1 VLLNIESASGN
12 AQSPMDLA
20 TFDRAPRLKK
30 LMPLTNWQHGMTGY
44 SKKISFVIPVFN
56 EAANIG
62 ELLNELNAAL
72 KGVPYAMEFIFVDD
86 GSRDNS
92 LSVIKTLAQ
101 HDPRIFYIEL
111 SRNFGHQYALK
122 AGLDVCSGDCVV
134 TMDADLQHPPEVVK
148 KLVEKWEEGYDVVY
162 TRRIDDKNLP
172 WLKRKTS
179 VFFYQVLNSISDIE
193 LEQGTADFRLM
204 NRNVLDAFA
213 HLNESDL
220 FIRGL
225 VKWAGFR
232 QTAVDYE
239 PNPRFAG
246 GSKYNLKRMIS
257 FGLKGITSF
266 SVRPLQMIATLG
278 MLLFFISMVLVPY
291 AIISFLMGKAVSGWT
306 SLMISVIFF
315 GSLQLLMTGVVGL
328 YISKLVIQSKHRPL
342 YFIRD
347 TNYVG
352 MRDMAPH
359 ALQR

>member
-1 VLLNIESASGN
+1 MVR
-12 AQSPMDLA
+12 D
-20 TFDRAPRLKK
+20 T
-30 LMPLTNWQHGMTGY
+30 
-44 SKKISFVIPVFN
+44 KKISFVIPVYN

-62 ELLNELNAAL
+62 VLLNELNEAL
-72 KGVPYAMEFIFVDD
+72 KALPYVIEFIFIDD

-92 LSVIKTLAQ
+92 LDVIKGLASN
-101 HDPRIFYIEL
+101 DRRIYYIEL

-122 AGLDVCSGDCVV
+122 AGLDLCSGDCVV
-134 TMDADLQHPPEVVK
+134 TMDSDLQHPPEVVK
-148 KLVEKWEEGYDVVY
+148 RLIEKWEEGYDVVY
-162 TRRIDDKNLP
+162 TRRSDDKNLP
-172 WLKRKTS
+172 WMKRKTS
-179 VFFYQVLNSISDIE
+179 AIFYDMLNSISDIE
-193 LEQGTADFRLM
+193 LERGTADFRLM
-204 NRNVLDAFA
+204 NRNVLNAFA

-239 PNPRFAG
+239 PNPRYAG
-246 GSKYNLKRMIS
+246 RSKYNLKRMIS

-266 SVRPLQMIATLG
+266 SVRPLQMIASLG
-278 MLLFFISMVLVPY
+278 MLLFFISMVLAPY
-291 AIISFLMGKAVSGWT
+291 AIISYLMGKTVSGWT

-347 TNYVG
+347 TNYVSE
-352 MRDMAPH
+352 REIAPH
-359 ALQR
+359 TLRR

>member
-1 VLLNIESASGN
+1 MVG
-12 AQSPMDLA
+12 D
-20 TFDRAPRLKK
+20 
-30 LMPLTNWQHGMTGY
+30 

-62 ELLNELNAAL
+62 VLLKELNEAME
-72 KGVPYAMEFIFVDD
+72 GVPYGMEFIFVDD

-92 LSVIKTLAQ
+92 LNIIKGFA
-101 HDPRIFYIEL
+101 HEDPRIYFIEL

-122 AGLDVCSGDCVV
+122 AGLDLCSGDCVV
-134 TMDADLQHPPEVVK
+134 TMDCDMQHPPEVVK
-148 KLVEKWEEGYDVVY
+148 RLIEKWEEGYDVVY
-162 TRRIDDKNLP
+162 TRRSDDKNLP
-172 WLKRKTS
+172 WMKRKTS
-179 VFFYQVLNSISDIE
+179 AFFYDLMNSISDIE
-193 LEQGTADFRLM
+193 LERGTADFRLM
-204 NRNVLDAFA
+204 NRNVMDAFA

-239 PNPRFAG
+239 PNLRYAG
-246 GSKYNLKRMIS
+246 RSKYNLKKMIS

-266 SVRPLQMIATLG
+266 SVRPLQMIASLG
-278 MLLFFISMVLVPY
+278 MLLFFISMVLAPY
-291 AIISFLMGKAVSGWT
+291 AIISYLMGKTVSGWT

-352 MRDMAPH
+352 IRDIAPPTVH
-359 ALQR
+359 R

>member
-1 VLLNIESASGN
+1 MIR
-12 AQSPMDLA
+12 D
-20 TFDRAPRLKK
+20 
-30 LMPLTNWQHGMTGY
+30 
-44 SKKISFVIPVFN
+44 SKKVSFVIPVFN

-62 ELLNELNAAL
+62 ELVRELYAAMH
-72 KGVPYAMEFIFVDD
+72 GVRYALEFIFVDD

-92 LSVIKTLAQ
+92 LNILKELAQ
-101 HDPRIFYIEL
+101 SDPRIFYVEL
-111 SRNFGHQYALK
+111 SRNFGHQHALK
-122 AGLDVCSGDCVV
+122 AGLDICSGDCVV
-134 TMDADLQHPPEVVK
+134 TMDSDLQHPPQVVK
-148 KLVEKWEEGYDVVY
+148 ELIRKWEEGYDVVY
-162 TRRIDDKNLP
+162 TRRRDDKNLP
-172 WLKRKTS
+172 WIKRKTS
-179 VFFYQVLNSISDIE
+179 ALFYTLLNTISDIE

-232 QTAVDYE
+232 QTAIDYE
-239 PNPRFAG
+239 PHARHAG
-246 GSKYNLKRMIS
+246 KSKYNLKRMIS

-266 SVRPLQMIATLG
+266 SVRPLQMIASLG
-278 MLLFFISMVLVPY
+278 MLLFFISMILAPY
-291 AIISFLMGKAVSGWT
+291 AVISYLMGKAVSGWT

-352 MRDMAPH
+352 SREMLPH
-359 ALQR
+359 AVQR